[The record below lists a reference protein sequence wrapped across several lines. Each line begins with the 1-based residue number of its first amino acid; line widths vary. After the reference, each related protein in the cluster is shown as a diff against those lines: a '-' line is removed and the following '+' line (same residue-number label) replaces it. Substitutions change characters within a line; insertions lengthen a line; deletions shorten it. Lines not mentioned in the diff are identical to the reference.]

1 MKISSII
8 TTVEFAKEIEA
19 LVRDKNISYFEAL
32 MLFADKRGLELE
44 TVGQLARQSQ
54 TIKAKLSEECQQL
67 NLIEKEARLPV

>member
-8 TTVEFAKEIEA
+8 TTVEFAKEIET